1 MPDRA
6 SRPSTEPAPRFLA
19 PLCALAIA
27 CLAASPARAEGPGH
41 SEAEPAAAAAAGPI
55 AVRAAL
61 SAKAAEGL
69 KGQPVLRLLDI
80 ELDEHTPLAPQPT
93 GPLGGEIIWVWIDMP
108 TPRAVSIEVRRMDR
122 PLARRTLPVEGLSP
136 DVAARVVAIA
146 ASEMV
151 RAQARPL
158 RTKEAPKPAPEPANT
173 DEAAEQAF
181 AGVTLSAALTTLV
194 LPGSTPPLLYG
205 PELALTHRQGPV
217 GEQLYGR
224 WLANPGSEHEARWF
238 EIGAGADLRLALPDN
253 DWRVHFGARAG
264 AVMARLPGATELDG
278 VPGDLHAWTA
288 RAGGLLG
295 VERRL
300 TGPSWIE
307 LGVEPG
313 AVLHTIEASDPSD
326 RGGSGWSIGGFA
338 LDVSVAVNAD
348 AAFGSA
354 APPPRAQSPPPSAHL
369 SVGGSDRQ

>member
-6 SRPSTEPAPRFLA
+6 SRPSTDRARGYLA
-19 PLCALAIA
+19 PLCALTIA
-27 CLAASPARAEGPGH
+27 WLGTTPVLAEGPTRV
-41 SEAEPAAAAAAGPI
+41 EPTPAAPAAERPLD
-55 AVRAAL
+55 VRAAL
-61 SAKAAEGL
+61 STKAADGL
-69 KGQPVLRLLDI
+69 KGQRVLRLLDI

-93 GPLGGEIIWVWIDMP
+93 GPLGGDIIWVWIDMP
-108 TPRAVSIEVRRMDR
+108 TPRAASIEVRRMDR
-122 PLARRTLPVEGLSP
+122 PVSRRTLTVEGLSP

-151 RAQARPL
+151 RAQARPV
-158 RTKEAPKPAPEPANT
+158 RAKEPPKPAPEPANA

-181 AGVTLSAALTTLV
+181 FGVTLSAALSTLV
-194 LPGSTPPLLYG
+194 LPGSSPPLLYG

-224 WLANPGSEHEARWF
+224 WLVNPGSEHEVRWF

-264 AVMARLPGATELDG
+264 AVTARLPGAAQIDG
-278 VPGDLHAWTA
+278 APGDPQAWTA

-300 TGPSWIE
+300 AGPSWLE
-307 LGVEPG
+307 LAVEPG
-313 AVLHTIEASDPSD
+313 AVLHTIEASRADD
-326 RGGSGWSIGGFA
+326 RNGPGWSVGGFA
-338 LDVSVAVNAD
+338 LDVSLAVNAD

-354 APPPRAQSPPPSAHL
+354 APRTRTQPPQPSAHL
-369 SVGGSDRQ
+369 SGSGSAGQ